1 MRGQSG
7 LIRTLTS
14 PPMRVVRR
22 LLKRRAKSPVRLAD
36 PLHSDVPALQRAE
49 IAAVYRGERVAG
61 DFYEFLRVS
70 PSRVLFGLLDI
81 AGRRRGTREILIAA
95 QQTLRAAGAE
105 LFGEDDLNEPES
117 MIELCHRLNRTILQA
132 AGEVRSCP
140 AFLGCYNEDLGT
152 ICYANAGHM
161 PALLRD
167 HAGISQ
173 LEATGLPF
181 GLFSH
186 TTHSASTCALVPGA
200 VLLVVSRGI
209 VEAESRGGEFG
220 LGGVKNSLQQALAH
234 TARNLWLAVLRSVE
248 QFTEA
253 VPCENDLTALALLRG
268 PSMTKGRS

>member
-1 MRGQSG
+1 MRGQPG
-7 LIRTLTS
+7 LIGALTS

-22 LLKRRAKSPVRLAD
+22 LLKWRTESPLPLAD
-36 PLHSDVPALQRAE
+36 PLHSDVPTLRRAE

-81 AGRRRGTREILIAA
+81 AGRRQGTREILIAA
-95 QQTLRAAGAE
+95 QHTLRTAGPR
-105 LFGEDDLNEPES
+105 LFGGDDLNEPEA
-117 MIELCHRLNRTILQA
+117 MIELCHQINRTILQA
-132 AGEVRSCP
+132 AGQVRSCP

-152 ICYANAGHM
+152 VCYANAGHT

-167 HAGISQ
+167 STGIAQ

-186 TTHSASTCALVPGA
+186 STHSASTCALVPCA

-209 VEAESRGGEFG
+209 VEAESNGEEFG
-220 LGGVKNSLQQALAH
+220 LEGAKNGLQQAPAH
-234 TARNLWLAVLRSVE
+234 TARDLCLAVLRSVE

-253 VPCENDLTALALLRG
+253 PPTDNDVTALALLR
-268 PSMTKGRS
+268 TQRQ